1 MHFEGEFRVPGRPE
15 DVIHRFADVE
25 RMASCFPGAVLDN
38 QEEDGTWN
46 GGLLVTFGP
55 KKIKFKGKVRVD
67 TDLEGCSGKIAG
79 RGAADMRAARVS
91 VTCTY
96 KLLPD
101 EAAGTPTTVCRIV
114 SDAELTGVLAEFARS
129 GGQIFAAALMEE
141 FARRAQAEFSKA
153 EPAPEPEPASAPAAE
168 PAPVMAET
176 AQADAAPTP
185 TPAAPP
191 PQAAAR
197 PAPPPPP
204 PSRPEPMAISAQ
216 GLLWAV
222 IKAKFLGFLAK
233 LGLRRAA

>member
-15 DVIHRFADVE
+15 EVIHRFADVE
-25 RMASCFPGAVLDN
+25 RMASCFPGAVLDD

-55 KKIKFKGKVRVD
+55 KKIKFKGKVRVE
-67 TDLEGCSGKIAG
+67 TDLEGHSGKIAG
-79 RGAADMRAARVS
+79 RGAADMRAARVA

-96 KLLPD
+96 KLLAD

-129 GGQIFAAALMEE
+129 GGQIFATTLMEE

-153 EPAPEPEPASAPAAE
+153 EPAPEPEPAPA
-168 PAPVMAET
+168 PAPVMAE
-176 AQADAAPTP
+176 AAPAEAAP
-185 TPAAPP
+185 APAPAAPP

-197 PAPPPPP
+197 PAPPPP
-204 PSRPEPMAISAQ
+204 RPEPMAISAQ

>member
-15 DVIHRFADVE
+15 EVIHRFADVE
-25 RMASCFPGAVLDN
+25 RMAGCFPGAVLDN

-55 KKIKFKGKVRVD
+55 KKIKFKGKVRVE

-96 KLLPD
+96 KLTPD
-101 EAAGTPTTVCRIV
+101 DAAGTPTTVCRIV

-129 GGQIFAAALMEE
+129 GGQIFATTLMAE
-141 FARRAQAEFSKA
+141 FARRAQAEFSRE
-153 EPAPEPEPASAPAAE
+153 EPAPEPEPALAPAAE
-168 PAPVMAET
+168 PAPVM
-176 AQADAAPTP
+176 QAAAPVEAAP
-185 TPAAPP
+185 APAPAAPP

-197 PAPPPPP
+197 PAAPPPL
-204 PSRPEPMAISAQ
+204 RPEPMAISAQ

-222 IKAKFLGFLAK
+222 IKAKFLGFLAR

>member
-15 DVIHRFADVE
+15 EVIHRFADVE
-25 RMASCFPGAVLDN
+25 RMAGCFPGAVLDN

-55 KKIKFKGKVRVD
+55 KKIKFKGKVRVE
-67 TDLEGCSGKIAG
+67 TDMEGCSGKIAG

-96 KLLPD
+96 KLTPD
-101 EAAGTPTTVCRIV
+101 DAAGTPTTVCRIV

-129 GGQIFAAALMEE
+129 GGQIFATTLMEE

-153 EPAPEPEPASAPAAE
+153 EPAPEPEPAPTAE
-168 PAPVMAET
+168 PAPLIAHATPAE
-176 AQADAAPTP
+176 AAPVP
-185 TPAAPP
+185 VPPP

-197 PAPPPPP
+197 PAPAPP
-204 PSRPEPMAISAQ
+204 RPEPMAISAQ

-222 IKAKFLGFLAK
+222 IKAKFLGFLAR

>member
-15 DVIHRFADVE
+15 EVIRRFADVE
-25 RMASCFPGAVLDN
+25 RMAGCFPGAVLDN

-55 KKIKFKGKVRVD
+55 KKIKFKGKVRVE

-96 KLLPD
+96 KLTPA

-129 GGQIFAAALMEE
+129 GGQIFATTLMEE
-141 FARRAQAEFSKA
+141 FARRAQAEFSRE
-153 EPAPEPEPASAPAAE
+153 EPAPEPEPAPAAE
-168 PAPVMAET
+168 PAPVMAE
-176 AQADAAPTP
+176 AAPAEAAP
-185 TPAAPP
+185 VPAPPP

-197 PAPPPPP
+197 PAPPPP
-204 PSRPEPMAISAQ
+204 RPEPMAISAQ

-222 IKAKFLGFLAK
+222 IKAKFLGFLAR